1 MASFQARRFQA
12 LFRRR
17 RHGLAIMTELPF
29 AIPSRQ
35 GAAPSRRRRPLWR
48 CAVFLLALLL
58 PLQQAMAQSILR
70 DAETEALLRDMSA
83 PLVKAAGLD
92 PRNVDVV
99 LVGDQS
105 INAFVMNG
113 QVVYLNAGLIN
124 TADNANQVQGVIAH
138 ELGHI
143 TGGHAIS
150 GEQAGKMA
158 GSISLLSLLI
168 GAAAAVAGGGEAAM
182 AAMMAG
188 QSAAMGKYLAFSRA
202 QESQADAAG
211 ASYLSGAGISGRGS
225 LEFFKKL
232 EQEGYRR
239 GYSQADMDPFMS
251 THPLEGDRIA
261 TLQEVYQ
268 KDPAWNRPSDPA
280 LEARFQRA
288 KAKLRGYLSEPQ
300 QTHALYPPSDT
311 SVPARYARAYAWH
324 KEAYLDRAIGEVD
337 ALLKDAPNDPYFL
350 ELKGQILTEAGKPA
364 EALAPLRRA
373 TDLTGNQPLI
383 ATTFGHALVATED
396 HANLAEAEKVLKSA
410 VSRDRENPD
419 AWYQLGQIYNL
430 TGDAP
435 RARLASAEQQV
446 MREIWPQALSSAEAA
461 SDSLPRGSPDWLR
474 AQDIAMQARAAMERA
489 RKRR

>member
-1 MASFQARRFQA
+1 M
-12 LFRRR
+12 
-17 RHGLAIMTELPF
+17 
-29 AIPSRQ
+29 
-35 GAAPSRRRRPLWR
+35 
-48 CAVFLLALLL
+48 VLLALLL
-58 PLQQAMAQSILR
+58 PWQQARAQSILR
-70 DAETEALLRDMSA
+70 DAETETLLRDMSA

-99 LVGDQS
+99 LVGDMS

-124 TADNANQVQGVIAH
+124 TADTANQVQGVIAH

-143 TGGHAIS
+143 TGGHAIT
-150 GEQAGKMA
+150 GEQGAKAAGNI
-158 GSISLLSLLI
+158 SILSLLL

-182 AAMMAG
+182 AAVMAG

-211 ASYLSGAGISGRGS
+211 AAYLSAAGISGRGS

-261 TLQEVYQ
+261 TLLEVYQ
-268 KDPAWNRPSDPA
+268 KDPAWTRPSDPQ
-280 LEARFQRA
+280 LEARFRRA
-288 KAKLRGYLSEPQ
+288 KAKLFGYLSEPQ
-300 QTHALYPPSDT
+300 QTHAAYPASDT

-324 KEAYLDRAIGEVD
+324 KEAYLDKALAEVD
-337 ALLKDAPNDPYFL
+337 ALLAEAPNDPYFL

-364 EALAPLRRA
+364 EALGPLRRA

-396 HANLAEAEKVLKSA
+396 AAHLAEAARVLRAA
-410 VSRDRENPD
+410 VARDRENPD
-419 AWYQLGQIYNL
+419 AWYQLGQIYSQ
-430 TGDAP
+430 TGDLP
-435 RARLASAEQQV
+435 RARLASAEMQA
-446 MREIWPQALSSAEAA
+446 MRGAWPQALSSAEAA
-461 SDSLPRGSPDWLR
+461 SDGLTRGTPDWLR
-474 AQDIAMQARAAMERA
+474 AQDIALQSRAALEQAR
-489 RKRR
+489 RRR